1 MSSRV
6 TAVLFDFDMT
16 LIDSSYAI
24 TECTNLLAKAKGQ
37 RPVTREEV
45 LAVIG
50 LPIEKSW
57 ETLWGEGVVEPDWV
71 QYYREHLRG
80 AESVNYRLFPGSL
93 EVPKILKEKGLGV
106 GIVSNR
112 RFARLA
118 VEGVG
123 MAPLMDVIVGLEDV
137 QHPKPDPE
145 SVQVGIAKLGA
156 DARSVL
162 YVGDTDIDMRTACAA
177 GIRGIGVTT
186 GNFNDTELLA
196 AGAHRVC
203 DDLYEIVDL
212 VKEYNAL

>member
-37 RPVTREEV
+37 RLVTREEV

-57 ETLWGEGVVEPDWV
+57 ETLWGQGVVEPDWV

-80 AESVNYRLFPGSL
+80 AEFVNYRLFPGSM
-93 EVPKILKEKGLGV
+93 EVPKVLKEAGLLVGV
-106 GIVSNR
+106 VSNR

-123 MAPLMDVIVGLEDV
+123 MAPMMDVIVGLEDV

-145 SVQVGIAKLGA
+145 SVQVGISKLGISA
-156 DARSVL
+156 DSVL

-177 GIRGIGVTT
+177 GVRGIGVTT
-186 GNFNDTELLA
+186 GNFDRAKLLD

-203 DDLYEIVDL
+203 DDLYEVVDL
-212 VKEYNAL
+212 VKEYNA